1 MLVAS
6 ILTFVSVLFL
16 ALPVGIIGNEFTAC
30 WQSRHQVL
38 LKTRVR
44 KCLLKWGYTVTG
56 LKQARDLQLLIEYV
70 DVDQDGFLTLSE
82 FLELIQQML
91 GARNDAADEFYSA
104 NQ

>member
-1 MLVAS
+1 MGHCLPGYGDYYPKSLLGYIVAS

-56 LKQARDLQLLIEYV
+56 PEPR
-70 DVDQDGFLTLSE
+70 
-82 FLELIQQML
+82 
-91 GARNDAADEFYSA
+91 
-104 NQ
+104 